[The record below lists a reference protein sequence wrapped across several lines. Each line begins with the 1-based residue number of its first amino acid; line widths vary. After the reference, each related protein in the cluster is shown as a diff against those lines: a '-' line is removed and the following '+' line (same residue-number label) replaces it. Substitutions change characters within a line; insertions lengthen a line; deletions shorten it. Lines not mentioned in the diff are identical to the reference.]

1 MIPAEFQYVRAGSLK
16 DALAALAAQDGT
28 KVVAGGHSLI
38 PMMKFRLA
46 QPPRLV
52 DIASLPELHGIQEHR
67 RGARI
72 GATTTYRE
80 VLDSALLRERFPLI
94 VETTDSIG
102 DVQVRNRGTIGGGL
116 AHADPAAD
124 MPAVMV
130 ALDARFNL
138 RSKKGKRSVAAR
150 EFFRGPF
157 ETAIEPDELLT
168 EVILP
173 PPPRTAGSAY
183 VSFEQAASGYAIV
196 AAAAVIGL
204 TRRTISSAVAAL
216 TGTGAVAPLV
226 KAAEQ
231 LVGTKGEADTIQRV
245 AAQALD
251 GLEIMGDIHA
261 PAEYRRH
268 LAAVAVRRALTTA
281 IERATG

>member
-1 MIPAEFQYVRAGSLK
+1 MIPAEFEYVRAGSLK
-16 DALAALAAQDGT
+16 DALTALAAQDGT

-52 DIASLPELHGIQEHR
+52 DIAALPELRGIAEYR

-80 VLDSALLRERFPLI
+80 ILDSGLLRERFPLI

-130 ALDARFNL
+130 ALDATFNL
-138 RSKKGKRSVAAR
+138 RSKRGKRSVAAR

-173 PPPRTAGSAY
+173 PLPRTAGTAY
-183 VSFEQAASGYAIV
+183 VSFEQAASGYAII
-196 AAAAVIGL
+196 AAATVIGL
-204 TRRTISSAVAAL
+204 TRRTISHAVVSL
-216 TGTGAVAPLV
+216 TGTGAVAPMV

-231 LVGTKGEADTIQRV
+231 LVGTKGDADAVQRV

-251 GLEIMGDIHA
+251 GLEILGDIHA

-268 LAAVAVRRALTTA
+268 LATVAVRQALTVA
-281 IERATG
+281 LERAR

>member
-1 MIPAEFQYVRAGSLK
+1 
-16 DALAALAAQDGT
+16 
-28 KVVAGGHSLI
+28 
-38 PMMKFRLA
+38 
-46 QPPRLV
+46 V
-52 DIASLPELHGIQEHR
+52 DIAAVTELRGIAEYR

-80 VLDSALLRERFPLI
+80 ILDSELLRERFPLL
-94 VETTDSIG
+94 VETTHSIG
-102 DVQVRNRGTIGGGL
+102 DVQVRNCGTIGGGL

-130 ALDARFNL
+130 ALDATFNL
-138 RSKKGKRSVAAR
+138 RAKKGKRSVAAR

-157 ETAIEPDELLT
+157 ETAIQPDELLT
-168 EVILP
+168 DVILP
-173 PPPRTAGSAY
+173 PPPRTGGSAY

-204 TRRTISSAVAAL
+204 TRRTISHAVVAL

-231 LVGTKGEADTIQRV
+231 LVGTKGEADAIQRV

-251 GLEIMGDIHA
+251 GLDILGDIHA

-268 LAAVAVRRALTTA
+268 LAAVAVRRSLTTA
-281 IERATG
+281 LERAG

>member
-1 MIPAEFQYVRAGSLK
+1 MIPAEFEYVRPGSLR
-16 DALAALAAQDGT
+16 DALTALAAQDGT
-28 KVVAGGHSLI
+28 KVLAGGHSLL

-46 QPPRLV
+46 QPPRVV
-52 DIASLPELHGIQEHR
+52 DIGALPELRGIAEYR

-72 GATTTYRE
+72 GATTTYRDI
-80 VLDSALLRERFPLI
+80 LDSELLRERFPLI

-130 ALDARFNL
+130 ALDASFNL
-138 RSKKGKRSVAAR
+138 RSKRGKRSVAAR

-173 PPPRTAGSAY
+173 PLPRTAGTAY

-196 AAAAVIGL
+196 AAAVVIGL
-204 TRRTISSAVAAL
+204 TRRTVSHAVVAL
-216 TGTGAVAPLV
+216 TGLGAVAPMV

-231 LVGTKGEADTIQRV
+231 LVGTKGEADAVQRV
-245 AAQALD
+245 AAQAPD
-251 GLEIMGDIHA
+251 GLEILGDIHA

-268 LAAVAVRRALTTA
+268 LTTVAVRRALTTA
-281 IERATG
+281 LERAG

>member
-1 MIPAEFQYVRAGSLK
+1 MIPAEFEYVRAASLK
-16 DALAALAAQDGT
+16 DALTALAAQDGT

-38 PMMKFRLA
+38 PMMRFRLA

-52 DIASLPELHGIQEHR
+52 DIASIADLRGIAEHR

-72 GATTTYRE
+72 GAATTYRE
-80 VLDSALLRERFPLI
+80 ILDSELLRERFPLI
-94 VETTDSIG
+94 VETTNSIG
-102 DVQVRNRGTIGGGL
+102 DVQVRNRGTVGGGL

-130 ALDARFNL
+130 ALDASFNL
-138 RSKKGKRSVAAR
+138 RSKKGKRAVAAR
-150 EFFRGPF
+150 DFFRGPF

-168 EVILP
+168 DVILP
-173 PPPRTAGSAY
+173 PPPRTSGSAY
-183 VSFEQAASGYAIV
+183 ASFEQAASGYAIA

-204 TRRTISSAVAAL
+204 TRRTISHAVVAL

-231 LVGTKGEADTIQRV
+231 LVGTKGEAEAIQRV

-251 GLEIMGDIHA
+251 GLEIIGDIHA

-268 LAAVAVRRALTTA
+268 LATVAVRRALTTA
-281 IERATG
+281 LERAG

>member
-1 MIPAEFQYVRAGSLK
+1 MIPAEFEYVRAGSLK
-16 DALAALAAQDGT
+16 DALTALAAQDGT

-38 PMMKFRLA
+38 PMMRFRLA

-52 DIASLPELHGIQEHR
+52 DIGMLPDLRGIAEYR

-72 GATTTYRE
+72 GAATTYRE
-80 VLDSALLRERFPLI
+80 ILDSELLRERFPLI
-94 VETTDSIG
+94 VETTNSIG
-102 DVQVRNRGTIGGGL
+102 DVQVRNRGTVGGGL
-116 AHADPAAD
+116 AHADPAGD

-130 ALDARFNL
+130 ALGASFNL
-138 RSKKGKRSVAAR
+138 RSKKGKRSVAASQ
-150 EFFRGPF
+150 FFRGPF

-173 PPPRTAGSAY
+173 PPPRTPGSAY
-183 VSFEQAASGYAIV
+183 ISFEQAASGYAIV
-196 AAAAVIGL
+196 AAATVIGL
-204 TRRTISSAVAAL
+204 TRRTISHAVVAL
-216 TGTGAVAPLV
+216 TGTGAVAPVV

-231 LVGTKGEADTIQRV
+231 LVGTKGEADAIQRV

-251 GLEIMGDIHA
+251 GLEILGDIHA

-268 LAAVAVRRALTTA
+268 LATVAVRRALTTA
-281 IERATG
+281 LERAG

>member
-1 MIPAEFQYVRAGSLK
+1 MIPAEFQYKRAGSLK
-16 DALAALAAQDGT
+16 EALAALAAQDGT
-28 KVVAGGHSLI
+28 KVLAGGHSLI

-46 QPPRLV
+46 QPPHLV
-52 DIASLPELHGIQEHR
+52 DIAALPELRGITEHR

-80 VLDSALLRERFPLI
+80 ILGSELLRERFPLI

-130 ALDARFNL
+130 ALDASFNL

-150 EFFRGPF
+150 EFRGPF

-173 PPPRTAGSAY
+173 PPPRSGGSAY
-183 VSFEQAASGYAIV
+183 ANFEQAASGYAIV

-204 TRRTISSAVAAL
+204 SRRTINHAVVAL

-231 LVGTKGEADTIQRV
+231 LVGTKGEADAIQRV
-245 AAQALD
+245 AAQATD
-251 GLEIMGDIHA
+251 GLDILGDIHA

-268 LAAVAVRRALTTA
+268 LATVAVRRALTTA
-281 IERATG
+281 LERAG

>member
-1 MIPAEFQYVRAGSLK
+1 MIPAEFQYLRAGSLK
-16 DALAALAAQDGT
+16 DVLTALAAQDGT
-28 KVVAGGHSLI
+28 KVLAGGHSLI
-38 PMMKFRLA
+38 PMMRFRLA

-52 DIASLPELHGIQEHR
+52 DIGSLDELRGIAEHR

-80 VLDSALLRERFPLI
+80 ILDSELLRERFPLV

-102 DVQVRNRGTIGGGL
+102 DVQVRNRGTIGGGV

-130 ALDARFNL
+130 ALGATFNL

-157 ETAIEPDELLT
+157 ETAIEADELLT
-168 EVILP
+168 DIVLP
-173 PPPRTAGSAY
+173 PPPRTGGSAY
-183 VSFEQAASGYAIV
+183 VSFEQAASGYAIA

-204 TRRTISSAVAAL
+204 TRKTISHAVVTL
-216 TGTGAVAPLV
+216 TGTGTVAPMV
-226 KAAEQ
+226 KAADQ
-231 LVGTKGEADTIQRV
+231 LVGTKGEAEAVQRV

-251 GLEIMGDIHA
+251 GLEIIGDIHA

-268 LAAVAVRRALTTA
+268 LVTVAVRRALTTA
-281 IERATG
+281 LERAG

>member
-1 MIPAEFQYVRAGSLK
+1 MIPAEFQYVRAGSVREVLT
-16 DALAALAAQDGT
+16 ALAAQDGT

-52 DIASLPELHGIQEHR
+52 DIGALPELRGIAEYR

-80 VLDSALLRERFPLI
+80 ILDSELLRERFPLI

-130 ALDARFNL
+130 ALDATFNL
-138 RSKKGKRSVAAR
+138 RSKRGKRSVAAR

-157 ETAIEPDELLT
+157 ETALEADELLT

-173 PPPRTAGSAY
+173 PLPRTSGTAY

-196 AAAAVIGL
+196 AAAVVIGL
-204 TRRTISSAVAAL
+204 TRRTVSHAVVAL
-216 TGTGAVAPLV
+216 TGVGAVAPLV

-231 LVGTKGEADTIQRV
+231 LVGTKGEADAVQRV
-245 AAQALD
+245 AAQAAD
-251 GLEIMGDIHA
+251 GLEILGDIHA

-268 LAAVAVRRALTTA
+268 LTAVAVRRALTTA
-281 IERATG
+281 LERAR

>member
-28 KVVAGGHSLI
+28 KVLAGGHSLL
-38 PMMKFRLA
+38 PMMRFRLA

-52 DIASLPELHGIQEHR
+52 DVGSLPELRGIAEHR

-80 VLDSALLRERFPLI
+80 VLESELLRERFPLI
-94 VETTDSIG
+94 VEATESIG
-102 DVQVRNRGTIGGGL
+102 DLQVRNRGTVGGGV

-124 MPAVMV
+124 MPTVMV
-130 ALDARFNL
+130 ALDAAFTL
-138 RSKKGKRSVAAR
+138 RSKRGKRSVPAR
-150 EFFRGPF
+150 EFFHGPF
-157 ETAIEPDELLT
+157 ETAIAADELLT

-183 VSFEQAASGYAIV
+183 VSFEQAASGYALM
-196 AAAAVIGL
+196 AAATVVGL
-204 TRRTISSAVAAL
+204 TRRTISYVVVSL
-216 TGTGAVAPLV
+216 TGTGTVAPMV

-231 LVGTKGEADTIQRV
+231 LVGTKGEADVIERV
-245 AAQALD
+245 AAQALA
-251 GLEIMGDIHA
+251 GLEILGDIHA

-281 IERATG
+281 LERAG

>member
-16 DALAALAAQDGT
+16 DVLSALAAQDGT
-28 KVVAGGHSLI
+28 KVLAGGHSLI
-38 PMMKFRLA
+38 PMMRFRLA

-52 DIASLPELHGIQEHR
+52 DIGGLSELSGIAEHR

-80 VLDSALLRERFPLI
+80 ILGSETLRERFPLI
-94 VETTDSIG
+94 VETADQIG
-102 DVQVRNRGTIGGGL
+102 DVQVRNCGTLGGGL

-130 ALDARFNL
+130 ALDASINV
-138 RSKKGKRSVAAR
+138 RSKRGKRSIPAR

-157 ETAIEPDELLT
+157 ETALETDELLT
-168 EVILP
+168 DVVLP
-173 PPPRTAGSAY
+173 PPPRTSGSAY
-183 VSFEQAASGYAIV
+183 VSFEQAASGYAIA

-204 TRRTISSAVAAL
+204 TRRTISHAVVAL
-216 TGTGAVAPLV
+216 TGTGAVAPTV
-226 KAAEQ
+226 RAAEQ
-231 LVGTKGEADTIQRV
+231 LVNSKGEPDAMQRV
-245 AAQALD
+245 AAQATEGLD
-251 GLEIMGDIHA
+251 ILGDIHA

-268 LAAVAVRRALTTA
+268 LLSVAVRRALTTA
-281 IERATG
+281 LERAR

>member
-16 DALAALAAQDGT
+16 DALTALAAQDGT
-28 KVVAGGHSLI
+28 KVLAGGHSLL
-38 PMMKFRLA
+38 PMMRFRLA

-52 DIASLPELHGIQEHR
+52 DIGALPELRGVAEHR

-72 GATTTYRE
+72 GAATTYRE
-80 VLDSALLRERFPLI
+80 ILESELLRERFPLI

-102 DVQVRNRGTIGGGL
+102 DLQVRNRGTIGGGV

-130 ALDARFNL
+130 ALDAGFNL

-157 ETAIEPDELLT
+157 ETAMEPDELLT

-204 TRRTISSAVAAL
+204 TRRTISHAVVAL
-216 TGTGAVAPLV
+216 TGTGAVAPMV
-226 KAAEQ
+226 RAAEQ
-231 LVGTKGEADTIQRV
+231 LVGTKGEPDAIQRV
-245 AAQALD
+245 AAQSLD
-251 GLEIMGDIHA
+251 GLEIIGDIHA
-261 PAEYRRH
+261 PAVYRRH
-268 LAAVAVRRALTTA
+268 LATVAVRRALTTA
-281 IERATG
+281 LERAG

>member
-1 MIPAEFQYVRAGSLK
+1 MIPAEFQYVRAGSLR
-16 DALAALAAQDGT
+16 DALTALAAQDGT
-28 KVVAGGHSLI
+28 KVLAGGHSLI
-38 PMMKFRLA
+38 PMMRFRLA

-52 DIASLPELHGIQEHR
+52 DIGSLPELRGIAEHR

-80 VLDSALLRERFPLI
+80 ILDSQLLRERFPII

-102 DVQVRNRGTIGGGL
+102 DVQVRNRGTLGGGL

-130 ALDARFNL
+130 ALDATFNL
-138 RSKKGKRSVAAR
+138 RSKRGKRSIAAR

-173 PPPRTAGSAY
+173 PLPRTSGTAY
-183 VSFEQAASGYAIV
+183 VSFEQAASGYAIA

-204 TRRTISSAVAAL
+204 SRRTVRHAVVAL
-216 TGTGAVAPLV
+216 TGLGAVAPMV

-231 LVGTKGEADTIQRV
+231 LVNTKGEADAVQRV

-251 GLEIMGDIHA
+251 GLEVTGDIHA

-268 LAAVAVRRALTTA
+268 LTIVAVRRALTTA
-281 IERATG
+281 LERAR

>member
-16 DALAALAAQDGT
+16 DALTALAAQDGT
-28 KVVAGGHSLI
+28 KVLAGGHSLL
-38 PMMKFRLA
+38 PMMRFRLA

-52 DIASLPELHGIQEHR
+52 DIGALSELRGVAEHR

-72 GATTTYRE
+72 GAATTYRE
-80 VLDSALLRERFPLI
+80 ILESEILRERFPLI
-94 VETTDSIG
+94 LETTDSIG

-124 MPAVMV
+124 IPAVMV
-130 ALDARFNL
+130 ALDAGFNL

-157 ETAIEPDELLT
+157 ETAIEADELLT

-204 TRRTISSAVAAL
+204 TRRTISHAVVVL
-216 TGTGAVAPLV
+216 TGTGAVAPMV
-226 KAAEQ
+226 KATEQ
-231 LVGTKGEADTIQRV
+231 LVGTKGEPDAIQRV
-245 AAQALD
+245 AAQALE
-251 GLEIMGDIHA
+251 GLDIIGDIHA

-268 LAAVAVRRALTTA
+268 LASVAVRRALTTA
-281 IERATG
+281 LERAG